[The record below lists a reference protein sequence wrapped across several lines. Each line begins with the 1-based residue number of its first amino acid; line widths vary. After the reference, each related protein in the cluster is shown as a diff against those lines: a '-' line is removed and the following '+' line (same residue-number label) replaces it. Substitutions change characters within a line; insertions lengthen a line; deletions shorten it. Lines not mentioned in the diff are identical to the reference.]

1 MQERHW
7 NEWGVAERVVILVKQ
22 PKDVDDCDNLIVG
35 IKQFS
40 TAASEMASSLWR
52 MVFGDG
58 EAQRGQSEA
67 TVLHHTVETQ
77 RGHSEG
83 TEEGRVEQPY
93 GIIRSRRKEGR
104 VRESNGIIRSA
115 PCTNP

>member
-58 EAQRGQSEA
+58 EASYGRGAKRAEWSNCIA
-67 TVLHHTVETQ
+67 
-77 RGHSEG
+77 SY
-83 TEEGRVEQPY
+83 GRDAKRAQ
-93 GIIRSRRKEGR
+93 
-104 VRESNGIIRSA
+104 
-115 PCTNP
+115 